1 MKVNSSKCHLI
12 TSKLS
17 CMSLKIGDI
26 NIENSTCEKLL
37 GIKTDTKL
45 TFNEHLDGIIKVV
58 KLALYLGF
66 SLPKELKKR
75 HFLMN
80 SFFASQFITA
90 LLSQFITALLS
101 QFITA
106 LLSGCVRAEPFITK

>member
-58 KLALYLGF
+58 TLALYLGF

-80 SFFASQFITA
+80 SFLA
-90 LLSQFITALLS
+90 S

-106 LLSGCVRAEPFITK
+106 LLSGCVRAELFITK